1 MWPCADTPPC
11 STDTEAE
18 LKLVADY
25 ALRAGAD
32 QAVPSNHWGK
42 GGEGAVPLAQA
53 VIKACEGES
62 EFEFLYDVN
71 KPLAEKI
78 EIIAKEMYGADGIE
92 LSDEAKQQIET
103 YTRQGELP
111 GDFRALRQD
120 SANPLACR
128 LRSSPHL
135 YGQDCTL
142 LVRRPEQEGC
152 PNRIYLAHQ
161 PSSIVCRRGI
171 RLPISR

>member
-1 MWPCADTPPC
+1 VSANVYLFFGLVLTRLSY
-11 STDTEAE
+11 STDSEAE
-18 LKLVADY
+18 LKLVADF

-103 YTRQGELP
+103 YTRQGESP
-111 GDFRALRQD
+111 VGFAASH
-120 SANPLACR
+120 SANPSTFR

-135 YGQDCTL
+135 YGQDRS
-142 LVRRPEQEGC
+142 V
-152 PNRIYLAHQ
+152 
-161 PSSIVCRRGI
+161 VV
-171 RLPISR
+171 